1 MQTRLAVYNFGMFRE
16 PADSAVNQGFRD
28 LETPNFL
35 AAERAVGFVGR
46 AGYAGESGPPSWGEQ
61 VFPRFYVERGDGGSP
76 STLSLWESL
85 ESLFA
90 FAYSGI
96 HAEALKRASD
106 WLVEKRWPAYVLWWA
121 VGRPDWREAV
131 TRFERLHDHGPS
143 PEAFNFKTPFDCHGN
158 PTAIDREAVKQFAH
172 TNRDLPQPEP
182 ISPADVHFP
191 GRVLK

>member
-1 MQTRLAVYNFGMFRE
+1 MQKRLAVYNFGMFRE

-61 VFPRFYVERGDGGSP
+61 VYPRFYVERGDGGSP

-85 ESLFA
+85 ECLFA

-96 HAEALKRASD
+96 HAETIRRASD

-121 VGRPDWREAV
+121 EGIPDWRQAV
-131 TRFERLHDHGPS
+131 TRFEQLHDCGPS
-143 PEAFNFKTPFDCHGN
+143 PEAFNFKTPFDKHGAL
-158 PTAIDREAVKQFAH
+158 TAIDREAVRRLAH
-172 TNRDLPQPEP
+172 TNRWPPTIRAHQP
-182 ISPADVHFP
+182 D
-191 GRVLK
+191 

>member
-46 AGYAGESGPPSWGEQ
+46 AGYAGEPDQPSWGEQ
-61 VFPRFYVERGDGGSP
+61 VYPRFYVERGDGGSP

-85 ESLFA
+85 FA

-96 HAEALKRASD
+96 HAQAIRRASD

-121 VGRPDWREAV
+121 EGIPDWRQAV
-131 TRFERLHDHGPS
+131 ARFERLHDYGPS
-143 PEAFNFKTPFDCHGN
+143 PAAFNFKTSFDPHGAV
-158 PTAIDREAVKQFAH
+158 TAIDREAVKRLVHANQQ
-172 TNRDLPQPEP
+172 RPE
-182 ISPADVHFP
+182 SQ
-191 GRVLK
+191 